1 MPSME
6 PMCTSISPAV
16 TTFSELRG
24 SGLARSKI
32 AGELSSGALT
42 SPRRGV
48 YERLGACESVKTA
61 AAHGGSI
68 ACVSAAKHLGLW
80 VAEHGDEL
88 HVGLRPHGRAHQHEH
103 CSCVVHWNDDDTKS
117 SAFGVPS
124 VRVMLRQ
131 ILGCQGLEAFFVALE
146 SALRQRKLANADVE
160 WLRQHTNGQA
170 REAIDFARRDADSG
184 LESLLRWRLR
194 RHHLDVRTQQS
205 VVSVGRVDFVIGERL
220 IVEVDG
226 APNHDG
232 ESHRHKDLVRD
243 ANAAAWGLV
252 TLRFD
257 YAMVVHDWE
266 TVELAILGLVDR
278 GLHLA

>member
-1 MPSME
+1 
-6 PMCTSISPAV
+6 MCTAATPAV
-16 TTFSELRG
+16 TTYRELRE
-24 SGLARSKI
+24 SGFSRSRI
-32 AGELSSGALT
+32 TDGLSDGTLI

-48 YERLGACESVKTA
+48 YERLGACADIKTA
-61 AAHGGSI
+61 AAHGGWI

-80 VAEHGDEL
+80 VAEHGGLL
-88 HVGLRPHGRAHQHEH
+88 HVGLRAHGRAYPHPE
-103 CSCVVHWNDDDTKS
+103 CACVAHWSDAEDAKR

-124 VRVMLRQ
+124 VRVVVRQ
-131 ILGCQGLEAFFVALE
+131 ILQCQGLEAFFVALE
-146 SALRQRKLANADVE
+146 SALRLRKLSKADLE
-160 WLRQHTNGQA
+160 WLARHTNAHA
-170 REAIDFARRDADSG
+170 RDAIGFARRDADSG

-194 RHHLDVRTQQS
+194 AHGLSVRTQQS
-205 VVSVGRVDFVIGERL
+205 IVSVGRVDFVIGERL

-243 ANAAAWGLV
+243 ANAAAWGFV

-257 YAMVVHDWE
+257 YALVVHDWD

>member
-1 MPSME
+1 ME
-6 PMCTSISPAV
+6 RVCTSISPAV
-16 TTFSELRG
+16 TTFRELTA
-24 SGLARSKI
+24 SGLPRSKI
-32 AGELSSGALT
+32 ADALVSGALT
-42 SPRRGV
+42 SRRRGV
-48 YERLGACESVKTA
+48 YERLGVCEDVKTA

-68 ACVSAAKHLGLW
+68 ACVSAAEHLGLW
-80 VAEHGDEL
+80 VAEHAGEL
-88 HVGLRPHGRAHQHEH
+88 HVGLRPHARAHEH
-103 CSCVVHWNDDDTKS
+103 DHCCCVVHWNDDATKS

-124 VRVMLRQ
+124 VRVVLRQ
-131 ILGCQGLEAFFVALE
+131 ILGCQGLESFFVALE
-146 SALRQRKLANADVE
+146 SALRQRKLTKADIQ

-170 REAIDFARRDADSG
+170 RDAIAFARRDADSG

-194 RHHLDVRTQQS
+194 RHRLDVRTQQS

-278 GLHLA
+278 GLHLS